1 MRRALIAAILV
12 SLAAGA
18 VVGARQKP
26 EFMAWLRVPHGD
38 SGIGAG
44 IVGPPYTPGQRVRV
58 YLVNP
63 TPEAKTEDGFVVSG
77 FSIHGWQEGD
87 AIRVV
92 VLAALPPE
100 GKENRFYPFST
111 GADMMNTMRFR
122 EFARYAMAA
131 GETRTV
137 SEMKALGVE
146 PMILQ
151 VVRTP

>member
-1 MRRALIAAILV
+1 MRRALIAVILV
-12 SLAAGA
+12 TLAAGA
-18 VVGARQKP
+18 VAGARQKP

-38 SGIGAG
+38 AGIGSGID
-44 IVGPPYTPGQRVRV
+44 GPPYTPGQRVRV

-63 TPEAKTEDGFVVSG
+63 TPEAKTEDGLVVSG
-77 FSIHGWQEGD
+77 FSIHGWKEGD

-111 GADMMNTMRFR
+111 GPEMMNTMRFR

-131 GETRTV
+131 GETRSV

-151 VVRTP
+151 VMRTP